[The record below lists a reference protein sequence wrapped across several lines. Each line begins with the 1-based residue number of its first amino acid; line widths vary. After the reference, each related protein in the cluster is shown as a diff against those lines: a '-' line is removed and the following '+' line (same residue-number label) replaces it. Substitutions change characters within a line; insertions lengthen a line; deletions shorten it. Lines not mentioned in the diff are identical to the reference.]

1 MKKPNFYVIFEDIM
15 LTRVYGHQNLEIK
28 IYVEKLTLK
37 TNVKSLL

>member
-1 MKKPNFYVIFEDIM
+1 MKKPNFYLIFEDIM

-28 IYVEKLTLK
+28 IEKLTLE

>member
-1 MKKPNFYVIFEDIM
+1 MKKPNFYLIFEDIM

-28 IYVEKLTLK
+28 IENLTLE